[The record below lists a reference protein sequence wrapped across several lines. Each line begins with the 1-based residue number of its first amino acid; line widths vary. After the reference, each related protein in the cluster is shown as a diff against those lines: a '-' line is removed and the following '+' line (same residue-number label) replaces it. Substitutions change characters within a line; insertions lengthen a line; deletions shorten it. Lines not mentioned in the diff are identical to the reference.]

1 MSNFKFGI
9 RNQCIFLAIYSAVIL
24 LFASAMSHGGHSTT
38 EKRYVCSACAARGMP
53 AFFSSRAN
61 AHMHMAKSS
70 RCKGSAVKSVTIPI
84 RPGDVIAGGAG
95 GMGPCPAPQHQPPGK
110 CHYTYIYLTYDR
122 YRSYKLC
129 HIVIY
134 IYHIPGI

>member
-1 MSNFKFGI
+1 MSNFKFGT

-24 LFASAMSHGGHSTT
+24 LFASAMSHGGQSTT

-53 AFFSSRAN
+53 AFFNSRAN

-95 GMGPCPAPQHQPPGK
+95 GMGPCPAPQHQPPGNGN
-110 CHYTYIYLTYDR
+110 YAYIPD
-122 YRSYKLC
+122 
-129 HIVIY
+129 I
-134 IYHIPGI
+134 

>member
-1 MSNFKFGI
+1 MSNFNFGI

-24 LFASAMSHGGHSTT
+24 LFAGAMSHGGRSSQAT
-38 EKRYVCSACAARGMP
+38 ETRYVCSSCEARGMP

-61 AHMHMAKSS
+61 VHRHMAKSP
-70 RCKGSAVKSVTIPI
+70 RCKGSLVKSVRIQI

-110 CHYTYIYLTYDR
+110 CHYSYIPD
-122 YRSYKLC
+122 
-129 HIVIY
+129 I
-134 IYHIPGI
+134 